1 MKTTNYSKVDCNNV
15 QVLFTQI
22 KSTYLNLGCDCFDIH
37 RNALSIKS
45 KCPAIYHPPCR
56 AWSRMRTFS
65 KVPVGERFLAIW
77 SISRVRRFGGIVE
90 QPAGS
95 KLWDFLN
102 LPMPGSGYDIFGGFS
117 ISLDQH
123 WFGHKAKKNTWLY
136 IKGCYLN
143 DLPPYPLNFDCVTH
157 CLNSSLKTSKLKELS
172 KNKRSY
178 TPILFAE
185 WLIEVIEIIKNQ
197 TYTL

>member
-1 MKTTNYSKVDCNNV
+1 MKIIKCSKVDCESV
-15 QVLFTQI
+15 QVLFTQA
-22 KSTYLNLGCDCFDIH
+22 KSTYLDLGCDCYDLQ

-45 KCPAIYHPPCR
+45 KLPAIYHPPCR

-77 SISRVRRFGGIVE
+77 SVSRVRRYGGIVE

-95 KLWDFLN
+95 KLWKFLD

-117 ISLDQH
+117 ISIDQH

-136 IKGCYLN
+136 IKGCSVN
-143 DLPPYPLNFDCVTH
+143 DLPPYPMNFDLITH
-157 CLNSSLKTSKLKELS
+157 CLNSSLKSRRLKELS

-185 WLIEVIEIIKNQ
+185 WLIEVVNIIKNRNHS
-197 TYTL
+197 L

>member
-1 MKTTNYSKVDCNNV
+1 MITTNFSKVDCESV
-15 QVLFTQI
+15 QVLFTQV
-22 KSTYLNLGCDCFDIH
+22 KSTYLVLGCVCYDLQ

-45 KCPAIYHPPCR
+45 KQPAIYHPPCR

-77 SISRVRRFGGIVE
+77 SISRVRRYGGIVE

-95 KLWDFLN
+95 NLWKFMN
-102 LPMPGSGYDIFGGFS
+102 LPLPGSGCDIFGGFS
-117 ISLDQH
+117 ISVDQH
-123 WFGHKAKKNTWLY
+123 WFGHLAKKNTWLY
-136 IKGCYLN
+136 IRGCDLN
-143 DLPPYPLNFDCVTH
+143 DLPPYPMNFDIISH
-157 CLNSSLKTSKLKELS
+157 CINSKSKSSKLKELS

-185 WLIEVIEIIKNQ
+185 WLIEVVNIIKYRNHSP
-197 TYTL
+197 